1 MPLSFATNMRFKF
14 PLMAIGLEVVMIVL
28 FALFVQ
34 YETSVNTSR
43 NPNETE
49 SAAMDV
55 EKTMESYPR
64 E

>member
-1 MPLSFATNMRFKF
+1 MRFKF

-55 EKTMESYPR
+55 EKTMESYPC

>member
-1 MPLSFATNMRFKF
+1 
-14 PLMAIGLEVVMIVL
+14 MAIGLEVVMIVL